1 MGIYSRFG
9 GKDGVVDALYAEG
22 FGFLCDGMSVL
33 PKTGDPVLD
42 LPTCLREYR
51 QIALAHSTHYMVMFG
66 GAVPDFQPSEASKQ
80 LSHDAFDRLV
90 ASVQGCVDAG
100 EFTGSAPE
108 IAHTLWSAIHGQVM
122 LELAGINPLKDDP
135 DKRYEDLLD
144 TLISGLR
151 AR

>member
-1 MGIYSRFG
+1 M
-9 GKDGVVDALYAEG
+9 
-22 FGFLCDGMSVL
+22 
-33 PKTGDPVLD
+33 
-42 LPTCLREYR
+42 
-51 QIALAHSTHYMVMFG
+51 
-66 GAVPDFQPSEASKQ
+66 
-80 LSHDAFDRLV
+80 
-90 ASVQGCVDAG
+90 QGCVDAG